1 MSSGVVVETMDVSLL
16 SKGVR
21 YEVQS
26 ASGNRY
32 EVDIIDESCI
42 CTTGSS
48 AHPRAAASTFVASIT
63 RSNGAAFPAQT
74 AAFLPRRV
82 AIELL
87 HRSDRVAI
95 PTDSVER

>member
-1 MSSGVVVETMDVSLL
+1 VSSGVVVETMDVSLL

-48 AHPRAAASTFVASIT
+48 AHPRAAVNTCAGSIT
-63 RSNGAAFPAQT
+63 KSNGAACPDQT
-74 AAFLPRRV
+74 AAFP
-82 AIELL
+82 
-87 HRSDRVAI
+87 
-95 PTDSVER
+95 PP